1 MRHHQ
6 GYPLRHQSRPL
17 TAEERSPTTQFLW
30 STLAGFGRPPPTAP
44 LHGEAARRAA
54 GGRLPTAL
62 PLKPSVVK
70 KRGHPPRQPWGSR
83 PLCHMGRWPSAPSW
97 SPPATP
103 SPLEAIYHSLSMEAS
118 RQAHTVRRPPTT
130 PSPWEASRHATVR
143 WGSTGS
149 SPSRLPVGRGS
160 VGSGHPEHRWEG
172 DGTERCSHRQGQQR
186 AMVQV
191 ALIILPT
198 NRLRSIKKNLAT

>member
-30 STLAGFGRPPPTAP
+30 STLARFGRPPPTAP

-130 PSPWEASRHATVR
+130 PSPWEASRHAREVGRSDPASRCR
-143 WGSTGS
+143 WEAMLIR
-149 SPSRLPVGRGS
+149 PSRAPVGRG
-160 VGSGHPEHRWEG
+160 W
-172 DGTERCSHRQGQQR
+172 DGEVQPPTRPAKSNGASSANHIAHKSTEIH
-186 AMVQV
+186 
-191 ALIILPT
+191 
-198 NRLRSIKKNLAT
+198 